1 MKKLYV
7 FSLLLAMS
15 SLYAQQDIQF
25 TQFTHNR
32 VFFNPGVY
40 GNSGSIC
47 LTGFHRS
54 QWVGFENAPTTQ
66 NINVEIPIRFLHGG
80 LGLVITNDQIGYFN
94 LINAGLGYAYQAEVS
109 GGKLGIGV
117 LFNFMNTSLSGAEW
131 VTPDGNFF
139 DNAIAIE
146 GDAMAFDM
154 QFGIYYETESWWAGV
169 SSNRLMGAGTTLP
182 SFDFNDASTELT
194 NQRHYYV
201 MGGYNWYI
209 PGTNWA
215 VLPALLLK
223 SDGAAPM
230 QFDLNVNAMY
240 NNKLWAGVGYR
251 NQDAIPLM
259 LGYQISPAFK
269 LGYSYDIPL
278 SEVGAGGSHE
288 LFLKYCFKIEIP
300 PREKGSYRN
309 PRFL

>member
-1 MKKLYV
+1 MKKVYLLSFLLS
-7 FSLLLAMS
+7 FSALF
-15 SLYAQQDIQF
+15 AQQDIQF

-32 VFFNPGVY
+32 AFFNPGY
-40 GNSGSIC
+40 YAINGSIC

-54 QWVGFENAPTTQ
+54 QWVGFDNAPTTQ
-66 NINVEIPIRFLHGG
+66 NVNVEIPIKFLHGG
-80 LGLVITNDQIGYFN
+80 LGLVVTNDQIGYFN
-94 LINAGLGYAYQAEVS
+94 LINAGLGYSYHADVA

-117 LFNFMNTSLSGAEW
+117 LFNFMNTGLSGAEW

-139 DNAIAIE
+139 DGAIA
-146 GDAMAFDM
+146 APNSSSLAFDM
-154 QFGIYYETESWWAGV
+154 QFGIYYQSDTWWAGV
-169 SSNRLMGAGTTLP
+169 SSNRLIGAQTNVP
-182 SFDFNDASTELT
+182 SVVVVPTSIT

-215 VLPALLLK
+215 LLPALNLRT
-223 SDGAAPM
+223 DGAAPLT
-230 QFDLNVNAMY
+230 FDVNVNALY
-240 NNKLWAGVGYR
+240 NNKLWAGVAYR

-259 LGYQISPAFK
+259 LGYQVSPAFK
-269 LGYSYDIPL
+269 LGYSYDIPMND
-278 SEVGAGGSHE
+278 VGAGGSHE
-288 LFLKYCFKIEIP
+288 IFLNYCFKIEIP